1 VRRLRALAM
10 PSSVLATRSARP
22 WTTSSSSDNCASTK
36 AGWLRQPHLAG
47 VAEHHPSGCQADH
60 APAFCRAGSASG
72 STSARMRATSLRG
85 AVSEKIVPAT
95 SGVLVATQKIVKCLA
110 IRGTEPKVNP
120 PKSVPQVAEA
130 NAEAELT
137 VALRTAFH
145 STSTDQADFAM
156 PRHRAE
162 EAL

>member
-1 VRRLRALAM
+1 M
-10 PSSVLATRSARP
+10 PV
-22 WTTSSSSDNCASTK
+22 
-36 AGWLRQPHLAG
+36 
-47 VAEHHPSGCQADH
+47 
-60 APAFCRAGSASG
+60 
-72 STSARMRATSLRG
+72 
-85 AVSEKIVPAT
+85 T
-95 SGVLVATQKIVKCLA
+95 SGVLVATQQIVECLA

-145 STSTDQADFAM
+145 STSTDEADFAM

-162 EAL
+162 EAPYGGAAGELLPKGDRGRAPGTSKP